1 MANVPKIVRERLRV
15 ANMASAEHPDP
26 DVLTAFAE
34 SSLSQRERADVLQ
47 HLSRCGEC
55 REILVLALPDSGPIQ
70 VVIDKRSPSWRAWP
84 TMRWAFASAGVLA
97 LALFGFLQYG
107 RHNAS
112 TMIAKKEAGAAVEA
126 RNEQPPQIVQDY
138 RKSTE
143 EQTLQSPEKLKR
155 EAPALEMD
163 KRAAAFAP
171 NAELAKEFSNRKVAG
186 TLAHGPRQIYQQQQ
200 SGNVQQLPATVLASN
215 APERKQQ
222 ASGGNAAELR
232 PPVSDES
239 VEVQASKPD
248 VNSQALDPLFA
259 KNQVSEP
266 SASDTEVSRAKSAPA
281 PAAPPVGSLSNT
293 RSRQTVAATPSWTIN
308 AGRLQRSFDQGTTWQ
323 DVNVISSP
331 DSGGG
336 LELAVAD
343 RNGLKDS
350 VKRNNNKN
358 NKKEQSTPLVFRAVA
373 ANGQDVWAGGAGT
386 ALYHSF
392 DAGSHWSRVVPSSS
406 SGSLTG
412 DILKLEFRDPQNG
425 TIATSTGE
433 VWTTGDNGQSWQK
446 Q

>member
-1 MANVPKIVRERLRV
+1 MPDVPKIVRGRLRV
-15 ANMASAEHPDP
+15 ANLAPAEHPNP

-34 SSLSQRERADVLQ
+34 SSLSQRERADVLE

-55 REILVLALPDSGPIQ
+55 REILVLALPASEPVQ
-70 VVIDKRSPSWRAWP
+70 VVTEKRSASWLAWP
-84 TMRWAFASAGVLA
+84 TMRWGFASAGVLA

-112 TMIAKKEAGAAVEA
+112 TMIAKKEAGATVEA
-126 RNEQPPQIVQDY
+126 RNEQPPQIAQDY
-138 RKSTE
+138 TE
-143 EQTLQSPEKLKR
+143 EQRLQSSDKLKR
-155 EAPALEMD
+155 KAPALEID
-163 KRAAAFAP
+163 KRATASAP
-171 NAELAKEFSNRKVAG
+171 HADLTKGFSNPTIAG
-186 TLAHGPRQIYQQQQ
+186 PLAHGPRQIYQQQQ
-200 SGNVQQLPATVLASN
+200 SGNVQQVPATVLALN

-222 ASGGNAAELR
+222 VSGGKAAELR
-232 PPVSDES
+232 PPVSDEG
-239 VEVQASKPD
+239 VRVQTQAAKPD
-248 VNSQALDPLFA
+248 INSQALGSLVA
-259 KNQVSEP
+259 KNQVSLEA

-281 PAAPPVGSLSNT
+281 PTAPPVDL
-293 RSRQTVAATPSWTIN
+293 RSDARSPQIPAETPSWTIN

-331 DSGGG
+331 DSRGG

-343 RNGLKDS
+343 RKGLKDS
-350 VKRNNNKN
+350 VQRYN

-373 ANGQDVWAGGAGT
+373 ANGPDVWAGGVGAT
-386 ALYHSF
+386 LYHSF
-392 DAGSHWSRVVPSSS
+392 DAGAHWSRVMPSSS
-406 SGSLTG
+406 NESLTG

-433 VWTTGDNGQSWQK
+433 IWSTRDNGQTWQK